1 MFDFKYKEDV
11 EKCFSLLK
19 TEQLD
24 YKDYNEIYIKNNDE
38 LIDLSP
44 CIGIYQMAE
53 FFNSYDIDKDIELEK
68 MLSKNKEKYNEILK
82 ENSIE
87 KKILFLVSEETKQK
101 RYRTQVNTPFVSK
114 ESRNK
119 LIDRLSERF
128 SENEN
133 VQIQCKIP
141 FYDKDGNKVFN
152 AMGITDV
159 VKDDTVFCF

>member
-1 MFDFKYKEDV
+1 
-11 EKCFSLLK
+11 
-19 TEQLD
+19 
-24 YKDYNEIYIKNNDE
+24 
-38 LIDLSP
+38 
-44 CIGIYQMAE
+44 
-53 FFNSYDIDKDIELEK
+53 
-68 MLSKNKEKYNEILK
+68 ML
-82 ENSIE
+82 
-87 KKILFLVSEETKQK
+87 
-101 RYRTQVNTPFVSK
+101 VSK

-159 VKDDTVFCF
+159 VKDDTGRQKLLPGIDEVIKIIDIESGKIIVNLIEGL